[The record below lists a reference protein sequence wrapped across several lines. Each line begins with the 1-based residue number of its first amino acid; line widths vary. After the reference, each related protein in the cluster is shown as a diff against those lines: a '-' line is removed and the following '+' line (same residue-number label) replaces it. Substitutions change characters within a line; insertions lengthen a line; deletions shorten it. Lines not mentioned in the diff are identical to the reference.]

1 MMDKIVD
8 TTRDSREIV
17 EVEAEGSSGS
27 AVVAS
32 GLKVSFGRYWRIASN
47 SRAHS
52 FRLTSKIC
60 TVSWM
65 ILRSVQPRGVSG
77 DGTTW
82 RLA

>member
-1 MMDKIVD
+1 MDKIVD

-17 EVEAEGSSGS
+17 EVEAEGSSVS
-27 AVVAS
+27 VVVAS
-32 GLKVSFGRYWRIASN
+32 GLKVSFGRYWRIASS

-77 DGTTW
+77 EGTTC
-82 RLA
+82 LLD